1 MKTAEPEPRNR
12 RLTEKEI
19 RTLPAPEKGNRIYFD
34 DVVGGFGIR
43 VTASGTKAFVFDY
56 RVNRRRRRLTI
67 GRYPSWNATAARE
80 RAKKLKLQ
88 VDRGRDPLGEKEET
102 RTASTFTDVAA
113 EYLERHASKKKSG
126 FRDKEYLTRDVLP
139 SWGNR
144 KAVDIK
150 RRDVLELIERKAEQA
165 PISANR
171 LLACI
176 RKVFNWAISRDLL
189 DTNPCSQVPAP
200 AIEKRRDRVLTE
212 TEIAAFWEGLDRA
225 PMRGE
230 VRTALRLI
238 LVTSQRP
245 GEICELELA
254 DLNGDWWTVAA
265 AKAKNGLSHRVPLSA
280 LAQEQLQP
288 RREATERWLF
298 PSPRGNT
305 PIRVNALSVPLRNNN
320 HFGLERFTPHDLRR
334 TAATMMAS
342 MGTDRLT
349 LSKILNH
356 VETGVTSVYDRATYD
371 GPKKAA
377 LTKWERKLRGVIGA
391 PAAAKVVV
399 EFSR

>member
-1 MKTAEPEPRNR
+1 MKTTASEPRNR

-19 RTLPAPEKGNRIYFD
+19 RTLPTPEKGNRIYFD
-34 DVVGGFGIR
+34 DIVGGFGIR

-56 RVNRRRRRLTI
+56 RVNRRQRRLTI

-102 RTASTFTDVAA
+102 RTAPAFADVAA
-113 EYLERHASKKKSG
+113 EYLERYASKKKSG
-126 FRDKEYLTRDVLP
+126 FRDKQYLTRDVLP

-144 KAVDIK
+144 KAADIK

-200 AIEKRRDRVLTE
+200 GIEKRRDRVLTE
-212 TEIAAFWEGLDRA
+212 AEIAAFWDGLDSA
-225 PMRGE
+225 PVRDE

-245 GEICELELA
+245 GEVCEIELA
-254 DLNGDWWTVAA
+254 DLNGDWWTVPA
-265 AKAKNGLSHRVPLSA
+265 AKAKNELSHRVPLSV

-298 PSPRGNT
+298 PSPRGDA
-305 PIRVNALSVPLRNNN
+305 PIQVNALSVPLRNNN

-334 TAATMMAS
+334 TAATMIAS

-377 LTKWERKLRGVIGA
+377 LTKWERKLRSIISGELDTE
-391 PAAAKVVV
+391 KVV
-399 EFSR
+399 SIG

>member
-1 MKTAEPEPRNR
+1 MKTTESEPRNR
-12 RLTEKEI
+12 RLTEKVI
-19 RTLPAPEKGNRIYFD
+19 RALPAPEKGNRIYFD
-34 DVVGGFGIR
+34 DIVGGFGIR
-43 VTASGTKAFVFDY
+43 VTANGTKAFVFDY
-56 RVNRRRRRLTI
+56 RVNRRHRRLTI

-88 VDRGRDPLGEKEET
+88 VDRGRDPLGEKEEGRAAPT
-102 RTASTFTDVAA
+102 LVDVAA

-126 FRDKEYLTRDVLP
+126 FRDKQYLTRDVLP
-139 SWGNR
+139 SWGTR
-144 KAVDIK
+144 KAADIK

-200 AIEKRRDRVLTE
+200 GIEKRRDRVLTE
-212 TEIAAFWEGLDRA
+212 AEIAAFWDGLDSA
-225 PMRGE
+225 PMRDE

-245 GEICELELA
+245 GEVCEIELA

-288 RREATERWLF
+288 RRATERWLF
-298 PSPRGNT
+298 PSPRGNA
-305 PIRVNALSVPLRNNN
+305 PIQVNALSVPLRNNN

>member
-1 MKTAEPEPRNR
+1 MKTTESEPRNR

-19 RTLPAPEKGNRIYFD
+19 RTLPTPEKGNRIYFD
-34 DVVGGFGIR
+34 DIVGGFGIR

-56 RVNRRRRRLTI
+56 RVNRRHRRLTI

-88 VDRGRDPLGEKEET
+88 VDRGRDPLGEKEEGRAAPT
-102 RTASTFTDVAA
+102 LADVAA
-113 EYLERHASKKKSG
+113 EYLERYASKKKSG
-126 FRDKEYLTRDVLP
+126 FRDKQYLTRDVLP

-144 KAVDIK
+144 KAADIK

-200 AIEKRRDRVLTE
+200 GIEKRRDRVLTE
-212 TEIAAFWEGLDRA
+212 AEIAAFWDGLDSA

-245 GEICELELA
+245 GEVCEIELA
-254 DLNGDWWTVAA
+254 DLNGDWWTVPA

-298 PSPRGNT
+298 PSPRGNA
-305 PIRVNALSVPLRNNN
+305 PIQVNALSVPLRNNN

-371 GPKKAA
+371 REKRRA
-377 LTKWERKLRGVIGA
+377 LERWERKLRSIIGGELDTE
-391 PAAAKVVV
+391 KVV
-399 EFSR
+399 SIG

>member
-1 MKTAEPEPRNR
+1 MKTTESEPRNR

-19 RTLPAPEKGNRIYFD
+19 RTLPTPEKGNRIYFD
-34 DVVGGFGIR
+34 DIVGGFGIR

-56 RVNRRRRRLTI
+56 RVNRRHRRLTI

-88 VDRGRDPLGEKEET
+88 VDRGRDPLGEKEEG
-102 RTASTFTDVAA
+102 RGAPTFTGVAA
-113 EYLERHASKKKSG
+113 EYLERYASKKKSG
-126 FRDKEYLTRDVLP
+126 FRDKQYLTRDVLP

-144 KAVDIK
+144 KAADIK

-200 AIEKRRDRVLTE
+200 GIEKRRDRVLTE
-212 TEIAAFWEGLDRA
+212 TEIAAFWDGLDSA

-245 GEICELELA
+245 GEVCEIELA

-298 PSPRGNT
+298 PSPRGNA
-305 PIRVNALSVPLRNNN
+305 PIQVNALSVPLRNNN

-356 VETGVTSVYDRATYD
+356 VETGVTAVYDRATYD
-371 GPKKAA
+371 KEKRRA
-377 LTKWERKLRGVIGA
+377 LQLWERKLRALIGEL
-391 PAAAKVVV
+391 PGEKVV

>member
-1 MKTAEPEPRNR
+1 MKTTASEPRNR

-19 RTLPAPEKGNRIYFD
+19 RTLPTPEKGNRIYFD
-34 DVVGGFGIR
+34 DLVGGFGIR
-43 VTASGTKAFVFDY
+43 VTANGTKAFVFDY
-56 RVNRRRRRLTI
+56 RVNRRHRRLTI

-102 RTASTFTDVAA
+102 RAAPTFADVAA
-113 EYLERHASKKKSG
+113 EYLERYASKKKSG
-126 FRDKEYLTRDVLP
+126 FRDKQYLTRDVFP

-144 KAVDIK
+144 KAADIK

-176 RKVFNWAISRDLL
+176 RKVFNWAISRDQL

-200 AIEKRRDRVLTE
+200 GIEKRRDRVLTE
-212 TEIAAFWEGLDRA
+212 TEIAAFWEGLDSA

-245 GEICELELA
+245 GEVCEIELA
-254 DLNGDWWTVAA
+254 DLNGNWWTVPA
-265 AKAKNGLSHRVPLSA
+265 AKAKNGLSHRVPMSA

-298 PSPRGNT
+298 PSPRGDA
-305 PIRVNALSVPLRNNN
+305 PIQVNALSVPLRNNN

-371 GPKKAA
+371 KEKRRA
-377 LTKWERKLRGVIGA
+377 LQRWERQLRTLIGE
-391 PAAAKVVV
+391 PPGEKVV

>member
-1 MKTAEPEPRNR
+1 MKTTESEPRNR

-19 RTLPAPEKGNRIYFD
+19 RTLPTPEKGNRIYFD
-34 DVVGGFGIR
+34 DIVGGFGIR

-56 RVNRRRRRLTI
+56 RVNRRHRRLTI

-88 VDRGRDPLGEKEET
+88 VDRGRDPLGEKEEGRAAPT
-102 RTASTFTDVAA
+102 LADVAA
-113 EYLERHASKKKSG
+113 EYLERYASKKKSG
-126 FRDKEYLTRDVLP
+126 FRDKQYLTRDVLP

-144 KAVDIK
+144 KAADIK

-200 AIEKRRDRVLTE
+200 GIEKRRDRVLTE
-212 TEIAAFWEGLDRA
+212 TEIAAFWEGLDST
-225 PMRGE
+225 PMRDE

-245 GEICELELA
+245 GEVCEIELA
-254 DLNGDWWTVAA
+254 DLNGDWWTVPA

-298 PSPRGNT
+298 PSLRGNA
-305 PIRVNALSVPLRNNN
+305 PIQVNALSVPLRNNN

-371 GPKKAA
+371 KEKRRA
-377 LTKWERKLRGVIGA
+377 LQRWERKLRALIGE
-391 PAAAKVVV
+391 PPGEKVV

>member
-1 MKTAEPEPRNR
+1 MKTTESEPRNR

-19 RTLPAPEKGNRIYFD
+19 RTLPTPEKGNRIYFD
-34 DVVGGFGIR
+34 DIVGGFGIR

-56 RVNRRRRRLTI
+56 RVNRRHRRLTI

-88 VDRGRDPLGEKEET
+88 VDRGRDPLGEKEEG
-102 RTASTFTDVAA
+102 RAAPTFTGVAA

-126 FRDKEYLTRDVLP
+126 FRDKQYLTRDVLP

-144 KAVDIK
+144 KAADIK

-189 DTNPCSQVPAP
+189 DTNPCSQVPSP
-200 AIEKRRDRVLTE
+200 GIEKRRDRVLTE
-212 TEIAAFWEGLDRA
+212 AEIAAFWDGLDSA

-245 GEICELELA
+245 GEVCEIELA
-254 DLNGDWWTVAA
+254 DLNGDWWTVPA

-298 PSPRGNT
+298 PAPRGNA
-305 PIRVNALSVPLRNNN
+305 PIQVNALSVPLRNNN

-356 VETGVTSVYDRATYD
+356 VETGVTAVYDRATYD
-371 GPKKAA
+371 GPKRAA
-377 LTKWERKLRGVIGA
+377 LTKWERRLKSIIGA
-391 PAAAKVVV
+391 AVKSEVV
-399 EFSR
+399 SIR